1 MIRWNGLVLSLTTA
15 VLWGVLPVF
24 LQICLQALDS
34 STITWV
40 RFSFAGFWVF
50 ALLHYKKGL
59 PPLYRI
65 GKNPILLLLIAAIC
79 LVVNYVTNVESLEY
93 VSPETVQVLMQLAP
107 FILMLG
113 GVLFFKEQFGK
124 MEMIGATSLFFGLLL
139 FFNHR
144 LDLLFGAINQ
154 FNTGVLLVIFAALT
168 WAVYALL
175 QKVLLKSFT
184 AKQLTMLIYI
194 VGVVVLFPVSNLND
208 LLTLTPIQWFALA
221 FCCFNTLV
229 AYGAFT
235 EAMNVWSAS
244 KVSAVVA
251 TAPVFTFLS
260 VIIAEQ
266 LMPEFFQAITL
277 GVLSYVGAI
286 CVVLGS
292 ITIAM
297 SRDKSKLIK

>member
-1 MIRWNGLVLSLTTA
+1 MVQWNGLVLSLITA

-40 RFSFAGFWVF
+40 RFSIAGLSVF
-50 ALLHYKKGL
+50 ALLQYNKAL
-59 PPLYRI
+59 PPLSRV
-65 GKNPILLLLIAAIC
+65 GKNPILLVLIASLC
-79 LVVNYVTNVESLEY
+79 LVANYVSNVESLKY

-107 FILMLG
+107 FMLMLG
-113 GVLFFKEQFGK
+113 SVVFFKEQFGK
-124 MEMIGATSLFFGLLL
+124 MELIGATTLFFGLML
-139 FFNHR
+139 FFHHR

-154 FNTGVLLVIFAALT
+154 FNTGVLLVIFASSA
-168 WAVYALL
+168 WVVYALL

-184 AKQLTMLIYI
+184 AKQLTMLIYL
-194 VGVVVLFPVSNLND
+194 VGIVVLFPVSNLTN
-208 LLTLTPIQWFALA
+208 LLTLTHIQWFALA

-229 AYGAFT
+229 GYGAFT

-251 TAPVFTFLS
+251 TAPVFTFIS
-260 VIIAEQ
+260 VMVAER

-277 GVLSYVGAI
+277 GILSYVGGV

-292 ITIAM
+292 MTIAL
-297 SRDKSKLIK
+297 SRDKRKLTK